1 MYCLHVFLRSDAPHI
16 GLSVHISSM
25 PNLEDCESASPVSN
39 EVNDPVLPLT
49 HAVPIGVARDLFD
62 KRHLFYHLS
71 RPWCCV
77 CFAFFGVD
85 DETDSLCFS
94 RRLGLSFVFA

>member
-39 EVNDPVLPLT
+39 EVNDSVLSLT

-62 KRHLFYHLS
+62 KHHLFYHLS
-71 RPWCCV
+71 RPVALCV
-77 CFAFFGVD
+77 FCLFWGRRWKQIHFAFLDG
-85 DETDSLCFS
+85 
-94 RRLGLSFVFA
+94 